1 MSHFKETL
9 EKYKIELKKGEIQT
23 VQINTGYS
31 CNLSCSHC
39 HVEAGQNRNEKITKE
54 VLNDCFNFIKNCR
67 KDIDVD
73 ITGGAPENCEFLEDF
88 ICEIRK
94 LKNVK
99 RIMLRTNL
107 VALENRGNLIEI
119 LKNNKVEIIASL
131 PCYTKEN
138 VDSQRGNGTYDKA
151 IAMIKYLNSIGYGT
165 SRDLIINLVYNPL
178 DAYLPSSQSELEKD
192 YKDNLKKEHDIVFN
206 NLYTITNIPIGR
218 FEKKIKENGEYKN
231 YMKLLEDNFNPSN
244 ALKVMCINT
253 INISYDGKVYDCDF
267 NQMKKLNSKNL
278 KSQYIKDLT
287 IDDFKNN
294 VIALED
300 YCYGCTAGE
309 GSSCQGNLQ

>member
-1 MSHFKETL
+1 MTHFKETL
-9 EKYKIELKKGEIQT
+9 KKHKIELKKGEIQT

-39 HVEAGQNRNEKITKE
+39 HVEAGANRNEKITKE
-54 VLNDCFNFIKNCR
+54 VLNDCVNFIKSSN

-73 ITGGAPENCEFLEDF
+73 ITGGAPENCDFLGEFISEV
-88 ICEIRK
+88 RK

-107 VALENRGNLIEI
+107 VALENKKNLIEI

-151 IAMIKYLNSIGYGT
+151 IDMIKYLNSIGYGT
-165 SRDLIINLVYNPL
+165 SKDLIINLVYNPL
-178 DAYLPSSQSELEKD
+178 DAYLPASQSELEKD
-192 YKDNLKKEHDIVFN
+192 YKDNLKKEHNIVFN

-218 FEKKIKENGEYKN
+218 FEKKIKENGEYEN

-278 KSQYIKDLT
+278 KSNYIGDLT
-287 IDDFKNN
+287 IEDFKNN
-294 VIALED
+294 DIALED